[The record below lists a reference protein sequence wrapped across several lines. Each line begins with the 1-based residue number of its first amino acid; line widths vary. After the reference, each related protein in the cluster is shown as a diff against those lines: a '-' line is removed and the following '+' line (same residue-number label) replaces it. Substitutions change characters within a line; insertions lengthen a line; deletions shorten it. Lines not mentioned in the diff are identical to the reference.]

1 MKKTIL
7 LTVTVLMFGITI
19 AKAQTL
25 YPGGTFFP
33 VGTPSGNYTHPN
45 SVKHAKGFFI
55 TVFQDGTEF
64 QQPCPPTLVFKESEN
79 TCDYPEGGIEQLQT
93 GKYQGA
99 REVTYTGGAKYSMST
114 ELETSAYVLTAKIN
128 GGWEKQ
134 ITHTH
139 KISGIICC
147 LSGTPLQT
155 CSAFYANC
163 F

>member
-7 LTVTVLMFGITI
+7 LTVTVLMFGIMI

-45 SVKHAKGFFI
+45 SVKHARGFFI

-79 TCDYPEGGIEQLQT
+79 TCDFPEGGPDQLQPYMYE
-93 GKYQGA
+93 GVKII
-99 REVTYTGGAKYSMST
+99 TYTAGQKFSMST
-114 ELETSAYVLTAKIN
+114 ELQTDAYIIKAKIS
-128 GGWEKQ
+128 GGSEKV
-134 ITHTH
+134 ITHTVRLGE
-139 KISGIICC
+139 KKCC
-147 LSGTPLQT
+147 LSEGKPTDT
-155 CSAFYANC
+155 CSSFYPDC
-163 F
+163 